1 MYQSL
6 SVDDGSPSVKMRL
19 HTKFKCYIG
28 TGERR
33 WTTVILAVVIPIP
46 FLLMGLTVAY
56 PSSATLDL
64 TGEATELP
72 DDFFLSTLLVSLFVV
87 SGRIYIHSA
96 LINLHY
102 HIYLA

>member
-6 SVDDGSPSVKMRL
+6 SVDGSPSVVRL
-19 HTKFKCYIG
+19 HTKFKSYID

-33 WTTVILAVVIPIP
+33 WTTVIVSLVIPIP
-46 FLLMGLTVAY
+46 FVLMGLTVAY

-72 DDFFLSTLLVSLFVV
+72 DDFFLSTLQVSLFAV
-87 SGRIYIHSA
+87 SGRI
-96 LINLHY
+96 
-102 HIYLA
+102 

>member
-6 SVDDGSPSVKMRL
+6 SGPSVKMRL
-19 HTKFKCYIG
+19 HTKFIG

-72 DDFFLSTLLVSLFVV
+72 DDFFLSTLYVSLFAV

-96 LINLHY
+96 LAIACIVYRCLV
-102 HIYLA
+102 